1 MGRRARAG
9 LQVVFAAGAFA
20 GCARYQPRPI
30 DPAAHPREVR
40 ARRLDDPVLL
50 NRVMPY
56 AGRPDSTRWTDRQ
69 LAVAALLQRT
79 ELARGRAE
87 WHTALA
93 AVRTAGGR
101 PQPGVESSVE
111 RRVGG
116 RDEGAPWVV
125 SLTALTTVELGGK
138 RGARLLAARS
148 RAAAAESR
156 LALSAFGV
164 AREVRIGAAALA
176 AAAAGVEESRV
187 ELAALQRV
195 ARLER
200 ERYVEAALASSE
212 LARTASEVQDARA
225 ALAESERALLS
236 ARAALAGTLAVP
248 VVAVENL
255 EPLTASTAG
264 CAWLDSVS
272 VDSVAFAALRQRA
285 EVTTAL
291 AGYTV
296 AEADMRLEVA
306 RRHPDLEIG
315 PGFIWDQGVHRWT
328 LALALPSLLGFRNQ
342 GPLAEADA
350 AREVAGLRVAETQD
364 SVIAEVE
371 AAAQECRG
379 SRLALVAADS
389 QVAAARAI
397 VARAR
402 AAYDRGETASLE
414 PARAELQLVRA
425 EGIRSATARRLT
437 MAGLTLETAAGDWH
451 DGDGRPW
458 PDPRHVPGQESE
470 TR

>member
-1 MGRRARAG
+1 MARRGPAG
-9 LQVVFAAGAFA
+9 LQVVLAAGALA
-20 GCARYQPRPI
+20 GCAHYQPRPI

-50 NRVMPY
+50 NRVTPH
-56 AGRPDSTRWTDRQ
+56 AGRPDGTRWTERQ
-69 LAVAALLQRT
+69 LAVAALVQRT

-93 AVRTAGGR
+93 GVRTAGGR
-101 PQPGVESSVE
+101 PQPGLETGVE

-125 SLTALTTVELGGK
+125 SLAALTTVELGGK

-148 RAAAAESR
+148 RAVVTESQ
-156 LALSAFGV
+156 LVLSAFRV
-164 AREVRIGAAALA
+164 AREVRIGAAALT
-176 AAAAGVEESRV
+176 AAAAGVEESRA

-195 ARLER
+195 AGLER
-200 ERYVEAALASSE
+200 ERYAEAALPSSE

-225 ALAESERALLS
+225 ALAESEQALLS
-236 ARAALAGTLAVP
+236 ARAALAATLAVP
-248 VVAVENL
+248 VAAVEHL

-264 CAWLDSVS
+264 CAWLDSVP
-272 VDSVAFAALRQRA
+272 VDSVAFAALRRRA

-291 AGYTV
+291 AGYAV
-296 AEADMRLEVA
+296 AEADLRLEVA

-328 LALALPSLLGFRNQ
+328 LALALPSLLGFRNR

-379 SRLALVAADS
+379 SRLTLVAADS

-402 AAYDRGETASLE
+402 AAYDRGETSSLD
-414 PARAELQLVRA
+414 PAQAELQLVRA
-425 EGIRSATARRLT
+425 EGIRRAAARRLM
-437 MAGLTLETAAGDWH
+437 MAGLTLETAAGDWR
-451 DGDGRPW
+451 DGDERPW
-458 PDPRHVPGQESE
+458 PDPRVVPGQESE
-470 TR
+470 SR